1 MKELAGLRPSVRSTP
16 AVRLLVLATAQFP
29 RQPVRLLAQVRMSLH
44 SAGPEP
50 HIWGVLLH
58 SVAETDQQYLLTVLY

>member
-1 MKELAGLRPSVRSTP
+1 MRPEP

-29 RQPVRLLAQVRMSLH
+29 RQPVRLLAQVRVSLYTARH
-44 SAGPEP
+44 KP

-58 SVAETDQQYLLTVLY
+58 SVTILIASTVVLY